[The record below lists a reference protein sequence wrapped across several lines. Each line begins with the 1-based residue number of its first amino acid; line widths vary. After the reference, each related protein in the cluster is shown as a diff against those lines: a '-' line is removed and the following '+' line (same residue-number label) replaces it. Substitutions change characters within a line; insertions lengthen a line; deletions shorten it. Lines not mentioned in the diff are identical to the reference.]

1 MTMNTKS
8 KNQSSE
14 DYPKKSSLNDML
26 ENSDS
31 KRTGGPAEE
40 FISPDPQSVPERN
53 ENQVEQDQMGISEKA
68 KNQTTD
74 ERDVSKGKK

>member
-1 MTMNTKS
+1 MNT
-8 KNQSSE
+8 NPTDQSPE
-14 DYPKKSSLNDML
+14 DTPKKSSLNDML

-31 KRTGGPAEE
+31 KRTDGPAEE

-53 ENQVEQDQMGISEKA
+53 ENLVEQDQMGISEKA

-74 ERDVSKGKK
+74 EGDVAKGKK